1 LLAIPIFERPFF
13 MNTMY
18 IQLGSN
24 MGERNSYIKE
34 SLLQI
39 EKILG
44 TILCESKT
52 YESSPWGVTEQRN
65 FLNKVISVKSDF
77 SAKDALKTLQNIE
90 DNLGRKRT
98 EKWGERTI
106 DLDILFYNNETIN
119 TKELTIPHPHIKDR
133 KFVLIPF
140 AEMNGKFIHPTLKK
154 DIFAL
159 LKECKDTEKVV
170 VYEI

>member
-1 LLAIPIFERPFF
+1 MLAIPIFERLFF
-13 MNTMY
+13 MNTIY

-24 MGERNSYIKE
+24 VGDRNSYIKE

-44 TILCESKT
+44 TITCESKT

-65 FLNKVISVKSDF
+65 FLNKVISVKADF

-90 DNLGRKRT
+90 DDLGRKRT

-119 TKELTIPHPHIKDR
+119 TKELTIPHPHIQDR
-133 KFVLIPF
+133 KFVLMPF

-159 LKECKDTEKVV
+159 LKECKDTEKVS

>member
-1 LLAIPIFERPFF
+1 MLAIPIFERPFF
-13 MNTMY
+13 MNKIY

-24 MGERNSYIKE
+24 MGDRNSYIKE

-39 EKILG
+39 EKIIG
-44 TILCESKT
+44 TIIYESKT

-77 SAKDALKTLQNIE
+77 SAKDLLKSLQKIE
-90 DNLGRKRT
+90 NKLGRKRT

-106 DLDILFYNNETIN
+106 DLDILFYNDEIIN
-119 TKELTIPHPHIKDR
+119 TKELTIPHPHIQDR

-159 LKECKDTEKVV
+159 LKE
-170 VYEI
+170 I

>member
-1 LLAIPIFERPFF
+1 MLAIPIFERPFF
-13 MNTMY
+13 MNTIY

-24 MGERNSYIKE
+24 VGERNSYIKE

-39 EKILG
+39 EQILG
-44 TILCESKT
+44 TIICESKT
-52 YESSPWGVTEQRN
+52 YESSPWGVMEQRN
-65 FLNKVISVKSDF
+65 FLNKVISVKSEF
-77 SAKDALKTLQNIE
+77 SAKDVLKSLQKIE
-90 DNLGRKRT
+90 YKLGRKRT
-98 EKWGERTI
+98 AKWGERTI

-119 TKELTIPHPHIKDR
+119 TKELTIPHPHIQDR
-133 KFVLIPF
+133 KFVLMPF

-159 LKECKDTEKVV
+159 LKECKDTEKVS

>member
-1 LLAIPIFERPFF
+1 MLAIPIFEQPFF

-24 MGERNSYIKE
+24 VGERHSYIKE

-44 TILCESKT
+44 TIICESKT

-90 DNLGRKRT
+90 NNLGRKRT

-106 DLDILFYNNETIN
+106 DLDILFYNNQTIN
-119 TKELTIPHPHIKDR
+119 TKELTIPHPHIQDR

-159 LKECKDTEKVV
+159 LNECTDTEEVS

>member
-1 LLAIPIFERPFF
+1 MLAIPIFERPFF
-13 MNTMY
+13 MNTIY

-24 MGERNSYIKE
+24 VGERNSYIKK

-39 EKILG
+39 EQILG
-44 TILCESKT
+44 TIIYESQT

-65 FLNKVISVKSDF
+65 FLNKVISVKSEF
-77 SAKDALKTLQNIE
+77 SAKDVLKSLQKIE
-90 DNLGRKRT
+90 DKLGRKRT
-98 EKWGERTI
+98 TKWGERTI

-119 TKELTIPHPHIKDR
+119 TKELTIPHPHIQDR
-133 KFVLIPF
+133 KFVLMPF

-159 LKECKDTEKVV
+159 LKECKDTEKVS

>member
-1 LLAIPIFERPFF
+1 MLAIPIFEQPFF

-24 MGERNSYIKE
+24 VGERHSYIKE

-44 TILCESKT
+44 TIICESKT

-90 DNLGRKRT
+90 NNLGRKRT

-106 DLDILFYNNETIN
+106 DLDILFYNNQTIN
-119 TKELTIPHPHIKDR
+119 TKELTIPHPHIQDR

>member
-1 LLAIPIFERPFF
+1 MLAIPIFERLFF
-13 MNTMY
+13 MNTIY

-24 MGERNSYIKE
+24 VGDRNSYIKE

-44 TILCESKT
+44 TITCESKT

-65 FLNKVISVKSDF
+65 FLNKVISVKADF

-90 DNLGRKRT
+90 DDLGRKRT

-119 TKELTIPHPHIKDR
+119 TKELTIPHPHIQDR

-140 AEMNGKFIHPTLKK
+140 VEMNGKFIHPTLKK

>member
-1 LLAIPIFERPFF
+1 MLAIPIFEQPFF

-24 MGERNSYIKE
+24 VGERHSYIKE

-44 TILCESKT
+44 TIICESKT

-90 DNLGRKRT
+90 NNLGRKRS

-106 DLDILFYNNETIN
+106 DLDILFYNNQTIN
-119 TKELTIPHPHIKDR
+119 TKELTIPHPHIQDR

>member
-1 LLAIPIFERPFF
+1 MLAIPIFEQPFF

-24 MGERNSYIKE
+24 VGERHSYIKE

-44 TILCESKT
+44 TIICESKT

-106 DLDILFYNNETIN
+106 DLDILFYNNQTIN
-119 TKELTIPHPHIKDR
+119 TKELTIPHPHIQDR

>member
-1 LLAIPIFERPFF
+1 MLAIPIFERPFF
-13 MNTMY
+13 MNTIY

-24 MGERNSYIKE
+24 MGERNLYIKE

-39 EKILG
+39 EKIIG
-44 TILCESKT
+44 TIIYESKT

-77 SAKDALKTLQNIE
+77 SAKDLLKSLQKIE
-90 DNLGRKRT
+90 DKLGRTRT

-106 DLDILFYNNETIN
+106 DLDILFYNAEIIN
-119 TKELTIPHPHIKDR
+119 TKELTIPHPHIQDR

-159 LKECKDTEKVV
+159 LKNCKDTVKVS

>member
-1 LLAIPIFERPFF
+1 MLAIPIFERRFF
-13 MNTMY
+13 MNTIY

-24 MGERNSYIKE
+24 MGDRNSYIKE

-39 EKILG
+39 ENLLG
-44 TILCESKT
+44 TIICESKT
-52 YESSPWGVTEQRN
+52 YESRPWGVTEQRE
-65 FLNKVISVKSDF
+65 FLNKVICVNSEF
-77 SAKDALKTLQNIE
+77 SANEALKNLQKIE
-90 DNLGRKRT
+90 KKLGRKRK

-106 DLDILFYNNETIN
+106 DLDILFYNQETIN
-119 TKELTIPHPHIKDR
+119 TKELTVPHPHIQDR

-159 LKECKDTEKVV
+159 LNKCKDTEKVS

>member
-1 LLAIPIFERPFF
+1 MLSIPIFEQPLF
-13 MNTMY
+13 MNTIY

-24 MGERNSYIKE
+24 MGERHFYIKE

-44 TILCESKT
+44 TIIYESKT
-52 YESSPWGVTEQRN
+52 YESSAWGVTEQRN

-77 SAKDALKTLQNIE
+77 SAKDTLKTLQKIE
-90 DNLGRKRT
+90 DKLGRKRT

-106 DLDILFYNNETIN
+106 DLDILFYNNEIIN
-119 TKELTIPHPHIKDR
+119 TKELTIPHPYIQDR
-133 KFVLIPF
+133 RFILMPF
-140 AEMNGKFIHPTLKK
+140 AEMNGKFIHPKLKK

-159 LKECKDTEKVV
+159 LKECKDTEKVS